1 MKSKIKYRYLKL
13 CFENELSTKKSK
25 VKRDEDLWTKQFNW
39 QMMLFHTTGKIYFSF
54 LMEKPIL
61 VSNLYSI
68 NSLDSL
74 LNINFFWFLI
84 GTQFYQKANIDD
96 LLQISGARK
105 NK

>member
-1 MKSKIKYRYLKL
+1 
-13 CFENELSTKKSK
+13 
-25 VKRDEDLWTKQFNW
+25 
-39 QMMLFHTTGKIYFSF
+39 
-54 LMEKPIL
+54 MEKPIL